1 MILVF
6 AGAGGSAA
14 VNPDQY
20 PTTVE
25 FFKRLPGDITQ
36 EPLFVKIRE
45 FLEAQ
50 KGQGQ
55 PIDIEEVL
63 WNLDELRDYFKAS
76 CDTNAIPGW
85 IMANQRINQLI
96 GSPDL
101 SNILNGMRQLEEN
114 QIKIL
119 KGKINALVYDFYAQ
133 HPSDDELT
141 DWVQL
146 LKGLA
151 KHHSVIEI
159 FTTNY
164 DVVLE
169 RAIDLAQIN
178 VKTGRIPDSVQMR
191 LDTTF
196 WETPGE
202 PIENK
207 YGRLVSVQGALYT
220 SLLPDQPI
228 VG

>member
-63 WNLDELRDYFKAS
+63 WNLDKLRDYFKAS

-101 SNILNGMRQLEEN
+101 SNILNRMRQLEEN

-151 KHHSVIEI
+151 KHYSVSHLQ
-159 FTTNY
+159 NSAS
-164 DVVLE
+164 LASE
-169 RAIDLAQIN
+169 RL
-178 VKTGRIPDSVQMR
+178 S
-191 LDTTF
+191 
-196 WETPGE
+196 
-202 PIENK
+202 
-207 YGRLVSVQGALYT
+207 
-220 SLLPDQPI
+220 
-228 VG
+228 